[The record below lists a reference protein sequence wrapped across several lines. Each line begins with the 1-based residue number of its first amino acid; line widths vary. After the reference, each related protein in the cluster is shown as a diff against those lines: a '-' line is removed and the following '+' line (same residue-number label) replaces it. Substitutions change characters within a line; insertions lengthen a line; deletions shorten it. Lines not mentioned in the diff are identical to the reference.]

1 MQKSEG
7 KMKKKYSNAQR
18 VTISIC
24 LFFLLTVS
32 ALEPCTVAVISGK
45 ATADGRP
52 LLWKNRDTGQPNN
65 KVVFIKGEKY
75 GFLGVINSE
84 DNNATSVWQGI
95 NSMGFAI
102 INSASNDLLP
112 EKGIASGN
120 GVLMR
125 RALGVCADVGEFEDL
140 LQSTNGKRRVAA
152 NYGVI
157 DAHGHACF
165 FETSRGSYVKFDAND
180 PETAPSG
187 YILRTNFAF
196 SAQEK
201 NRGGGYIRFER
212 ISHIFEEG
220 AAGEKLNL
228 QFIIKK
234 ASRDLANE
242 KLRSFPLTLDL
253 KTDAASPRYI
263 RTNDTINRI
272 STISVSVFHGAPG
285 IEKPHLATMWIIL
298 GQPICSVALPLWVT
312 SQSVPSVLGGPE
324 TAPMHDLSKKLIAY
338 LYHDQRGNMKQYM
351 DLSRFLNYKDN
362 GFLSQIFSIEDQ
374 VIRETDQKLK
384 EWEINEPSQKE
395 FKTYMEKAAK
405 KAFKALQDSFAD
417 ILKETIPSVG
427 DPGYS

>member
-1 MQKSEG
+1 
-7 KMKKKYSNAQR
+7 MKKTYSNSQR
-18 VTISIC
+18 VTFSIC

-32 ALEPCTVAVISGK
+32 ALKPCTVAVISGK

-75 GFLGVINSE
+75 SFLGVINSE
-84 DNNATSVWQGI
+84 DNEATSVWQGI
-95 NSMGFAI
+95 NSRGFAI

-125 RALGVCADVGEFEDL
+125 RALGMCADVGEFEEL

-157 DAHGHACF
+157 DAYGNACF
-165 FETSRGSYVKFDAND
+165 FETSRSSYVKFDAND

-212 ISHIFEEG
+212 ISHIFEKET
-220 AAGEKLNL
+220 AGKKLDL
-228 QFIIKK
+228 PFILKK

-242 KLRSFPLTLDL
+242 KLHSFPLTVKLN
-253 KTDAASPRYI
+253 TDAAPPLYI

-298 GQPICSVALPLWVT
+298 GQPICSVALPLWVK
-312 SQSVPSVLGGPE
+312 SESVPSVLGGQG
-324 TAPMHDLSKKLIAY
+324 TAPMHDLSKKLISY

-351 DLSRFLNYKDN
+351 DLSLFLNYKDN
-362 GFLSQIFSIEDQ
+362 GFLSLILPIEDQ
-374 VIRETDQKLK
+374 IIRETDQKLK
-384 EWEINEPSQKE
+384 EWEANKPRQKE
-395 FKTYMEKAAK
+395 FKTYMEETSSR
-405 KAFKALQDSFAD
+405 AFNALQDSFAD
-417 ILKETIPSVG
+417 ILKEKIPSG
-427 DPGYS
+427 